1 MSRPVTGPRRV
12 GNRYVRCVVC
22 DRAVTINNFTTHL
35 NGQHPDRLGPRKDF
49 YVEIEDQ
56 PSGPARRGRRPGRA
70 LAVPES
76 ASPELPPLGPE
87 DLDAITLSVVGQLA
101 EPAGSIPVRLLPA
114 IFAWRE
120 ATAIFLRSVS
130 ER

>member
-1 MSRPVTGPRRV
+1 MSPMTGPRSHR
-12 GNRYVRCVVC
+12 NRFVRCLVC
-22 DRAVTINNFTTHL
+22 DRDVTYNNLSAHMK
-35 NGQHPDRLGPRKDF
+35 NRHPERYGEPRSTL
-49 YVEIEDQ
+49 YAEIEGQ
-56 PSGPARRGRRPGRA
+56 PQPAMA

-76 ASPELPPLGPE
+76 TATELPPLGPE

-101 EPAGSIPVRLLPA
+101 EPAGTIPVRLLPA

>member
-1 MSRPVTGPRRV
+1 MSRPMTEPRPHNR
-12 GNRYVRCVVC
+12 RYVRCVVC
-22 DRAVTINNFTTHL
+22 DRTVTINNLSKHL
-35 NGQHPDRLGPRKDF
+35 NDQHPDRLGPRKDS
-49 YVEIEDQ
+49 YAEIEGQ
-56 PSGPARRGRRPGRA
+56 PGLARRRPGRA

-76 ASPELPPLGPE
+76 AAPELPPLGPE

-130 ER
+130 T